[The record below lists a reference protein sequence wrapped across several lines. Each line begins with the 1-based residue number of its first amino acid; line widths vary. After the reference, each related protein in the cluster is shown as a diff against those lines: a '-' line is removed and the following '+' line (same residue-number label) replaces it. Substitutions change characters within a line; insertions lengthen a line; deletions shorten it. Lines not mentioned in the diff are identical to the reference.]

1 MISMPSG
8 SQYDQGNSM
17 QNMTHLRALVAAVI
31 VVGATVVQAAPPAA
45 KPELP
50 KLCDIINNTICDVI
64 PGR

>member
-1 MISMPSG
+1 
-8 SQYDQGNSM
+8 M